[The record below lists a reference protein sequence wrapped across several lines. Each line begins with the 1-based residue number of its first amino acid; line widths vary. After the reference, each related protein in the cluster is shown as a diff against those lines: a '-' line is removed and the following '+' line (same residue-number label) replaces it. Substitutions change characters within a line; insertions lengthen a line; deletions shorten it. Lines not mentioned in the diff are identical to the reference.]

1 MSQLVNRIYKLKIWR
16 DCRGQDLLEYALAVG
31 MIAMAGVAAMPALS
45 NAVTN
50 VFSKVGSAIIANI
63 Q

>member
-1 MSQLVNRIYKLKIWR
+1 
-16 DCRGQDLLEYALAVG
+16 